1 MKVNSN
7 PCSFATERNDF
18 KVKKIMRSQEWQ
30 WRRLL
35 SLFLIPILFLNLGI
49 INAPRAE
56 AAETNGRFI
65 YVAENG
71 NDNSGNGSSENPYR
85 SIKKA
90 ADEATPGTTVLIRP
104 GTYIEDNITPKV
116 SGTEDAMIIF
126 RPEKSSDIGKV
137 IIKHKDIFDG
147 STITPQV
154 RAQWL
159 NDTGWKEEEVQHY
172 DNADIE
178 YSIAA
183 RKNELTDVFNLF
195 GRDYIWIE
203 GFVFKDY
210 KYARSTINIRGN
222 GNVVIN
228 NRFENIGCVYNAPWK
243 WTAQGVIRPDVTIPI
258 AGRKNVVRNN
268 YFQSVYG
275 ETLCYDDS
283 SKDCI
288 ISENTF
294 IGNIGKNA
302 GAGGAESSTLGG
314 RADGNRNNAF
324 AFNYSGGSVNGGTIW
339 LDISVRDFTAV
350 RNVAHNTAY
359 FLFNESECTRNWA
372 YENIVYNKPLDE
384 NKRMPVGEYFMN
396 FPAQKIETGLYSAF
410 WDTGS
415 TWDARWVN
423 NVTYN
428 LKTGISLDR
437 SWNNEVRNNI
447 AYEDENSMYSSN
459 DTAGIVVKETTVN
472 GFHSWHGIDLKGGG
486 IQIFRNNLWYSPRK
500 SDYVRYIDPS
510 QPAITVDAFNA
521 QIKSK
526 TQLAKDPMFENA
538 AAGDFRL
545 KLGSPA
551 IGSGD
556 NGVDRGAYAVYPKTD
571 VGYNKNLGLTED
583 VNVSFSELNSS
594 VKPGD
599 VIDLEL
605 KLSKPASGA
614 TDFEV
619 TPVAGDARLDKD
631 FSFIDSPAVSFKAG
645 ETSKTV
651 RVKILAGYDL
661 DQLLVFRIDPV
672 GNTKTESVGARD
684 MHLVRIN
691 RAEERVLVVNNVG
704 DSMGHSIVE
713 YHKPGEVVTIDAK
726 TRPGYTFD
734 GWQVGIDAMEVTS
747 ISADGTRATFIMPDY
762 NQRIQAKWK
771 LNGQLVNVTVV
782 TLNHDNLSL
791 NAGEKSTISATVH
804 PDNATDKVVK
814 WTSSNPL
821 VATVDN
827 NGVVTAL
834 SEGTAEIIA
843 RTLEDSD
850 NQFTAK
856 CKVSV
861 TGTIA
866 PPDDDD
872 NSFAGNVIEAENYN
886 VQSGI
891 DVENC
896 SEGGKDVAYI
906 ENGDYIGFKGML
918 FGRGAES
925 INFRIASNGSNGTI
939 EVHLDSPDGKLIGS
953 MDVSSTGGWQKW
965 ATQKCKIEKTTDV
978 HDVYFV
984 FKGGDG
990 YLYNLNW
997 FSINYPYE
1005 NDDLL
1010 GDCNLDGAV
1019 NIADAVM
1026 LQKWLLGK
1034 SNALTCWRHADI
1046 NMDNVID
1053 SIDLSMLRRLIIE
1066 Q

>member
-1 MKVNSN
+1 M
-7 PCSFATERNDF
+7 
-18 KVKKIMRSQEWQ
+18 KKIIRDQEWQ

-49 INAPRAE
+49 INAPRTE

-104 GTYIEDNITPKV
+104 GTYIEDNIIPKV

-137 IIKHKDIFDG
+137 IIKHKDIFNG
-147 STITPQV
+147 STITPEV

-159 NDTGWKEEEVQHY
+159 RDTGWKEEEVQHY
-172 DNADIE
+172 DNAGIE

-228 NRFENIGCVYNAPWK
+228 NRFENIGCVYNAPWS

-288 ISENTF
+288 ITENTF

-350 RNVAHNTAY
+350 RNVTHNTAY

-459 DTAGIVVKETTVN
+459 DTAGIVVKETTVD

-500 SDYVRYIDPS
+500 SDYVRYMDPA
-510 QPAITVDAFNA
+510 QPSITVDAFNA
-521 QIKSK
+521 QINSK

-545 KLGSPA
+545 KAGSPA

-571 VGYNKNLGLTED
+571 VGYNKSLGLTED

-599 VIDLEL
+599 VINLEL
-605 KLSKPASGA
+605 KLSKPASG
-614 TDFEV
+614 TMDFEV

-631 FSFIDSPAVSFKAG
+631 FSFIDDPTVSFKAG
-645 ETSKTV
+645 ESSKTV

-661 DQLLVFRIDPV
+661 DQLLVFRINPV
-672 GNTKTESVGARD
+672 GNTKTEAVGARD

-691 RAEERVLVVNNVG
+691 RAEERVLVINNVG

-734 GWQVGIDAMEVTS
+734 GWQVGIDAMEVTP
-747 ISADGTRATFIMPDY
+747 ISADGTRSTFIMPDY

-771 LNGQLVNVTVV
+771 LNGQLVNVTGV

-791 NAGEKSTISATVH
+791 NAGEKSAISATVH
-804 PDNATDKVVK
+804 PDNATDKVVI

-821 VATVDN
+821 VASVDA

-834 SEGTAEIIA
+834 SEGTAEITA
-843 RTLEDSD
+843 TTLEDS
-850 NQFTAK
+850 NKQFTAK

-866 PPDDDD
+866 PPDDDK
-872 NSFAGNVIEAENYN
+872 SFAGNIIEAENYN

-925 INFRIASNGSNGTI
+925 INFRVASNGSNGSI
-939 EVHLDSPDGKLIGS
+939 EVRLDSPDGKLIGS
-953 MDVSSTGGWQKW
+953 MDVSNTGGWQKW

-990 YLYNLNW
+990 YLFNLDW
-997 FSINYPYE
+997 LSINYPYE

-1034 SNALTCWRHADI
+1034 SDKLTCWRHADI
-1046 NMDNVID
+1046 NMDNIID

>member
-1 MKVNSN
+1 MKSQIRN
-7 PCSFATERNDF
+7 P
-18 KVKKIMRSQEWQ
+18 EWQ
-30 WRRLL
+30 WKRLL
-35 SLFLIPILFLNLGI
+35 SIFLTLIFFFYPGI
-49 INAPRAE
+49 INAPGAE
-56 AAETNGRFI
+56 AAETNERFI

-71 NDNSGNGSSENPYR
+71 NDYIGNGSSGNPYR

-104 GTYIEDNITPKV
+104 GTYIEDDIRPKQ

-126 RPEKSSDIGKV
+126 RPEKTSDIGKV
-137 IIKHKDIFDG
+137 IIKHKDIFSG
-147 STITPQV
+147 STITPEV

-159 NDTGWKEEEVQHY
+159 KDTGWKEEEVQHY
-172 DNADIE
+172 DNAGIE

-203 GFVFKDY
+203 GFVFEDY
-210 KYARSTINIRGN
+210 KYARSTINIKGN

-228 NRFENIGCVYNAPWK
+228 NQFKNIGCVYNAPWT

-258 AGRKNVVRNN
+258 AGQKNVVRNN

-275 ETLCYDDS
+275 ETLSYDNHCQ
-283 SKDCI
+283 DCI
-288 ISENTF
+288 IAENTF
-294 IGNIGKNA
+294 IGAIGKNA

-359 FLFNESECTRNWA
+359 FMFNESECTRNWA
-372 YENIVYNKPLDE
+372 YENIVYNKPLDA
-384 NKRMPVGEYFMN
+384 NKRMPVNSEYFMN
-396 FPAQKIETGLYSAF
+396 FPAQRIETGLFSAF

-423 NVTYN
+423 NVAYN
-428 LKTGISLDR
+428 LKNGISLDR

-447 AYEDENSMYSSN
+447 VYEDENSMYNSN
-459 DTAGIVVKETTVN
+459 DTAGIVVKETTIN
-472 GFHSWHGIDLKGGG
+472 GFHPWHGIDLKGGG
-486 IQIFRNNLWYSPRK
+486 FQIFRNNLWYSARK
-500 SDYVRYIDPS
+500 AEYIRYMDSLQPS
-510 QPAITVDAFNA
+510 ITVDAFNA

-526 TQLAKDPMFENA
+526 TELAKDPMFENA

-545 KLGSPA
+545 RSGSPA

-571 VGYNKNLGLTED
+571 VGYNKNLGLTGD

-599 VIDLEL
+599 IVELEL
-605 KLSKPASGA
+605 KLSKTASE
-614 TDFEV
+614 TMDFEV
-619 TPVAGDARLDKD
+619 EPVAGDARIDKD
-631 FSFIDSPAVSFKAG
+631 FSFLDDPTVTFKAG
-645 ETSKTV
+645 EKSKTV
-651 RVKILAGYDL
+651 RVKILEGYDL
-661 DQLLVFRIDPV
+661 DQLLVFRIDPA
-672 GNTKTESVGARD
+672 GNTKAEAVGARNT
-684 MHLVRIN
+684 HLVRIN
-691 RAEERVLVVNNVG
+691 RAEKRILVVNNVG
-704 DSMGHSIVE
+704 DSMGNSIVE
-713 YHKPGEVVTIDAK
+713 YHEPGEVVTIDAK
-726 TRPGYTFD
+726 TRDGYTFD
-734 GWQVGIDAMEVTS
+734 GWQVGVDAMEVTPVNENGS
-747 ISADGTRATFIMPDY
+747 RATFIMPEY

-771 LNGQLVNVTVV
+771 LNGSLVNVTGIS
-782 TLNHDNLSL
+782 LNHETLSL
-791 NAGEKSTISATVH
+791 NAGETSAIEATVH

-821 VATVDN
+821 VASVDN

-843 RTLEDSD
+843 RTLENSKT
-850 NQFTAK
+850 QFTAK

-861 TGTIA
+861 TGTTA
-866 PPDDDD
+866 P
-872 NSFAGNVIEAENYN
+872 AGNVIEAEDYS

-896 SEGGKDVAYI
+896 NEGGKDAAYI
-906 ENGDYIGFKGML
+906 ENGDYIGFKGIL

-925 INFRIASNGSNGTI
+925 INFRVASNGSNGAI
-939 EVHLDSPDGKLIGS
+939 EVHLGSPDGKLIGS
-953 MDVSSTGGWQKW
+953 MDVNSTGGWQNW
-965 ATQKCKIEKTTDV
+965 STQKCKIEKTTDI
-978 HDVYFV
+978 HDVYLV

-990 YLYNLNW
+990 YLFNLNW

-1010 GDCNLDGAV
+1010 GDCNLDGEV

-1026 LQKWLLGK
+1026 LQKWLLCESK
-1034 SNALTCWRHADI
+1034 ELTCWRHADI
-1046 NMDNVID
+1046 CKDNVID
-1053 SIDLSMLRRLIIE
+1053 AFDLCLLKRMLVE

>member
-1 MKVNSN
+1 MKTTRI
-7 PCSFATERNDF
+7 P
-18 KVKKIMRSQEWQ
+18 KWQ
-30 WRRLL
+30 LRRLFSFFMTL
-35 SLFLIPILFLNLGI
+35 TLILNMGMI
-49 INAPRAE
+49 RVSRTE
-56 AAETNGRFI
+56 AAETNERFI

-71 NDNSGNGSSENPYR
+71 NDSSGNGSSENPYR

-90 ADEATPGTTVLIRP
+90 ANEVTPGTTVLIRP
-104 GTYIEDNITPKV
+104 GTYIEDDITPKV
-116 SGTEDAMIIF
+116 SGTEDAMIVF
-126 RPEKSSDIGKV
+126 RPEKTSDIGKV
-137 IIKHKDIFDG
+137 IIKHKDIFTG
-147 STITPQV
+147 STITPEV

-159 NDTGWKEEEVQHY
+159 RDTGWKEEEVQHY
-172 DNADIE
+172 DNSGIE

-183 RKNELTDVFNLF
+183 RNNELTDVFNLF

-203 GFVFKDY
+203 GFVFEDY

-228 NRFENIGCVYNAPWK
+228 NQFKNIGCVYNAPWK
-243 WTAQGVIRPDVTIPI
+243 WTSQGVLRPDVTIPI

-288 ISENTF
+288 ITENTF

-350 RNVAHNTAY
+350 RNVTHNTAY

-396 FPAQKIETGLYSAF
+396 FPAQRIETGLYSAF

-437 SWNNEVRNNI
+437 SWNNEVINNI
-447 AYEDENSMYSSN
+447 SYEDENSMYSGN
-459 DTAGIVVKETTVN
+459 DTAGIVVKETTVD

-486 IQIFRNNLWYSPRK
+486 IQTFRNNLWYSPRT
-500 SDYVRYIDPS
+500 SEYVRYMYSVQSP
-510 QPAITVDAFNA
+510 ITVDAFNA
-521 QIKSK
+521 QINSK
-526 TQLAKDPMFENA
+526 TQIAKDPMFENA

-545 KLGSPA
+545 KAGSPA
-551 IGSGD
+551 IGSGA

-571 VGYNKNLGLTED
+571 VGYNQDLGLTED

-599 VIDLEL
+599 IIDLEL
-605 KLSKPASGA
+605 KLSKTA
-614 TDFEV
+614 TGTMSFEV
-619 TPVAGDARLDKD
+619 TPVAGDARIDKD
-631 FSFIDSPAVSFKAG
+631 FRFLDDPTVTFSAG
-645 ETSKTV
+645 EKSKTV
-651 RVKILAGYDL
+651 RVEILEGYDL

-672 GNTKTESVGARD
+672 GNTKTESVGARNT
-684 MHLVRIN
+684 HLVRIN
-691 RAEERVLVVNNVG
+691 RAEKRVLVINNVG
-704 DSMGHSIVE
+704 DSMGNSIVE
-713 YHKPGEVVTIDAK
+713 YHTPGELVTIDAK

-771 LNGQLVNVTVV
+771 LNGPLVNVTGV
-782 TLNHDNLSL
+782 TLNHETLSL
-791 NAGEKSTISATVH
+791 NAGDIVPITATVH

-821 VATVDN
+821 VATVDEK
-827 NGVVTAL
+827 GVVKAL
-834 SEGTAEIIA
+834 SEGTAEITA
-843 RTLEDSD
+843 TTLENSD
-850 NQFTAK
+850 KQFTAK

-861 TGTIA
+861 TGTLA
-866 PPDDDD
+866 P
-872 NSFAGNVIEAENYN
+872 AGDVIEAEDYD

-906 ENGDYIGFKGML
+906 ENGDYIGFKGIN
-918 FGRGAES
+918 FGQGAES
-925 INFRIASNGSNGTI
+925 LNFRIGANDSGSAI
-939 EVHLDSPDGKLIGS
+939 EVHLGSPDGKLIGS
-953 MDVSSTGGWQKW
+953 MDVSATGGWQSW
-965 ATQKCKIEKTTDV
+965 ATQKCNIDKTTGV
-978 HDVYFV
+978 QDVYLV
-984 FKGGDG
+984 FKGGSG

-997 FSINYPYE
+997 WSINYLNE
-1005 NDDLL
+1005 NDPLL
-1010 GDCNLDGAV
+1010 GDFDLDGKV
-1019 NIADAVM
+1019 TVADVVM
-1026 LQKWLLGK
+1026 LQKWLLCE
-1034 SNALTCWRHADI
+1034 SNELTCWRNADLCK
-1046 NMDNVID
+1046 DHTID
-1053 SIDLSMLRRLIIE
+1053 VFDLGLLKRLVVNG
-1066 Q
+1066 

>member
-1 MKVNSN
+1 MKNS
-7 PCSFATERNDF
+7 
-18 KVKKIMRSQEWQ
+18 IL

-35 SLFLIPILFLNLGI
+35 SLVAVPALFFNMGVINDVGIVNIPEVK
-49 INAPRAE
+49 AV
-56 AAETNGRFI
+56 ETNERFI

-71 NDNSGNGSSENPYR
+71 NDSTGNGSSGSPYR

-90 ADEATPGTTVLIRP
+90 ANEATPGTTVLIRP
-104 GTYIEDNITPKV
+104 GTYIEDDITPKV
-116 SGTEDAMIIF
+116 SGTEDAMIVF
-126 RPEKSSDIGKV
+126 RPEKTSDIGKV
-137 IIKHKDIFDG
+137 IIKHKDIFNG
-147 STITPQV
+147 STVNPQV

-159 NDTGWKEEEVQHY
+159 SDTGWKEEEVQHY
-172 DNADIE
+172 DNAGIE

-203 GFVFKDY
+203 GFVFEDY
-210 KYARSTINIRGN
+210 KYARSTVNIRGN

-228 NRFENIGCVYNAPWK
+228 NQFKNIGCVYNAPWK
-243 WTAQGVIRPDVTIPI
+243 WTSQGVLRPDVTIPI
-258 AGRKNVVRNN
+258 AGRDNVVRNN

-288 ISENTF
+288 ITENTF

-350 RNVAHNTAY
+350 RNITHNTAY
-359 FLFNESECTRNWA
+359 FMFNESECTRNWA

-396 FPAQKIETGLYSAF
+396 FPAQRIETGLYSAF

-437 SWNNEVRNNI
+437 SWNNDVINNI
-447 AYEDENSMYSSN
+447 SYEDENSMFNSN
-459 DTAGIVVKETTVN
+459 DTSGIVVKETTVD

-486 IQIFRNNLWYSPRK
+486 IQIFRNNLWYSPRT
-500 SDYVRYIDPS
+500 SEYVRYMYPVQS
-510 QPAITVDAFNA
+510 PITVDAFNT

-545 KLGSPA
+545 KAGSPA
-551 IGSGD
+551 IASGA

-571 VGYNKNLGLTED
+571 VGYNKSLGLTED
-583 VNVSFSELNSS
+583 VNVSFSKLNSS

-599 VIDLEL
+599 IIDLEL
-605 KLSKPASGA
+605 KLNKTA
-614 TDFEV
+614 TESMTFEV
-619 TPVAGDARLDKD
+619 APVAGDARKDKD
-631 FSFIDSPAVSFKAG
+631 FSFLDDTTITFKAG
-645 ETSKTV
+645 EKSKTV
-651 RVKILAGYDL
+651 RVKILDGYDL
-661 DQLLVFRIDPV
+661 DQLLVFRINPV
-672 GNTKTESVGARD
+672 GTTKTESVGARNT
-684 MHLVRIN
+684 HLVRIN
-691 RAEERVLVVNNVG
+691 RAEQRVLVINNVG
-704 DSMGHSIVE
+704 DSMGNSIVE
-713 YHKPGEVVTIDAK
+713 YHKPGEKVTIDAK
-726 TRPGYTFD
+726 IRPGYIFD
-734 GWQVGIDAMEVTS
+734 GWQVGIDAMEVTPV
-747 ISADGTRATFIMPDY
+747 SADGTISTFIMPEY

-771 LNGQLVNVTVV
+771 LNGQLVNVTGI
-782 TLNHDNLSL
+782 TLNHETLSL
-791 NAGEKSTISATVH
+791 NAGEKATITATVQ
-804 PDNATDKVVK
+804 PDNSTDKVVK

-821 VATVDN
+821 VASVDAD
-827 NGVVTAL
+827 GVVTAL
-834 SEGTAEIIA
+834 SDGTAEITA
-843 RTLEDSD
+843 TTLEDS
-850 NQFTAK
+850 NKQFTAK

-861 TGTIA
+861 KGTIA
-866 PPDDDD
+866 PPEEDD
-872 NSFAGNVIEAENYN
+872 NSFAGNVIEAEDYN
-886 VQSGI
+886 MQSGI

-896 SEGGKDVAYI
+896 NEGGKDVAYI
-906 ENGDYIGFKGML
+906 ENGDYIGFKGIL

-925 INFRIASNGSNGTI
+925 INFRVASNGNNGTI
-939 EVHLDSPDGKLIGS
+939 EVHLNSPDGKLIGS
-953 MDVSSTGGWQKW
+953 MAVSSTGGWQKW
-965 ATQKCKIEKTTDV
+965 ATQKCKIDKTTDV

-990 YLYNLNW
+990 YLFNLNW
-997 FSINYPYE
+997 ISINYPYE

-1010 GDCNLDGAV
+1010 GDCNLDGVV
-1019 NIADAVM
+1019 NVADAVM
-1026 LQKWLLGK
+1026 LQKWLICESDK
-1034 SNALTCWRHADI
+1034 LTCWRHADI
-1046 NMDNVID
+1046 CKDNRIDVFDLCMLKNMLVKK
-1053 SIDLSMLRRLIIE
+1053 
-1066 Q
+1066 

>member
-1 MKVNSN
+1 M
-7 PCSFATERNDF
+7 
-18 KVKKIMRSQEWQ
+18 KKIIRNPQRQ

-35 SLFLIPILFLNLGI
+35 ILFIIPILIFNMGI
-49 INAPRAE
+49 IHAPKAE

-71 NDNSGNGSSENPYR
+71 NDSSGNGSSDKPYR

-90 ADEATPGTTVLIRP
+90 AVEATPGTTVLIRP
-104 GTYIEDNITPKV
+104 GTYIEDDITPKM

-137 IIKHKDIFDG
+137 IIKHKDVFDG

-159 NDTGWKEEEVQHY
+159 SDTGWKEEEVQHY
-172 DNADIE
+172 DNAGIE

-243 WTAQGVIRPDVTIPI
+243 WTSQGVLRPDVTIPI
-258 AGRKNVVRNN
+258 AGRNNVVRNN

-350 RNVAHNTAY
+350 RNVTHNTAY
-359 FLFNESECTRNWA
+359 FMFNESECTRNWA

-437 SWNNEVRNNI
+437 SWNNDVINNI
-447 AYEDENSMYSSN
+447 SYEDENSMYGSN

-486 IQIFRNNLWYSPRK
+486 IQTFRNNLWYSPRTSK
-500 SDYVRYIDPS
+500 YVRYMYSVQSP
-510 QPAITVDAFNA
+510 ITVDAFNA
-521 QIKSK
+521 QINSK

-545 KLGSPA
+545 KAGSPA
-551 IGSGD
+551 IGSGA

-571 VGYNKNLGLTED
+571 VGYNKSLGLTDD
-583 VNVSFSELNSS
+583 VNVSFSKLNSS

-599 VIDLEL
+599 IIDLEL
-605 KLSKPASGA
+605 KLSKPASG
-614 TDFEV
+614 TMEFEV
-619 TPVAGDARLDKD
+619 TPVAGDARIDKD
-631 FSFIDSPAVSFKAG
+631 FSFIDNPNVTFKPG
-645 ETSKTV
+645 EKSKTV

-661 DQLLVFRIDPV
+661 DQLLVFRINPV

-691 RAEERVLVVNNVG
+691 RAEKRVLVVNNVG
-704 DSMGHSIVE
+704 DSMGNSIIE
-713 YHKPGEVVTIDAK
+713 YHTPGELVTIDAK

-734 GWQVGIDAMEVTS
+734 GWQVGIDAMEVTP
-747 ISADGTRATFIMPDY
+747 ISADGTRATFIMPEY

-771 LNGQLVNVTVV
+771 LNGQLINVTGV
-782 TLNHDNLSL
+782 TLNRDSLSL
-791 NAGEKSTISATVH
+791 NAGETSPITATVH

-821 VATVDN
+821 VATVDEK
-827 NGVVTAL
+827 GVVKAL
-834 SEGTAEIIA
+834 SEGTAEITA
-843 RTLEDSD
+843 TTLEDS
-850 NQFTAK
+850 NKQFTAK

-866 PPDDDD
+866 PPEDD
-872 NSFAGNVIEAENYN
+872 NSFAGNVIEAEDYN
-886 VQSGI
+886 IQSGI

-896 SEGGKDVAYI
+896 SDGGKDVAYI
-906 ENGDYIGFKGML
+906 ENGDYIGFKGIL

-925 INFRIASNGSNGTI
+925 INFRVASNGSNGSI
-939 EVHLDSPDGKLIGS
+939 EVRLDSPDGKLIGS
-953 MDVSSTGGWQKW
+953 MDVTSTGGWQNW
-965 ATQKCKIEKTTDV
+965 ATQKCKIEKTTDI

-990 YLYNLNW
+990 YLYNLDW

-1026 LQKWLLGK
+1026 LQKWILGK
-1034 SNALTCWRHADI
+1034 SNQLTCWRHADI
-1046 NMDNVID
+1046 CKDNIID
-1053 SIDLSMLRRLIIE
+1053 SIDLALLRRMLIK